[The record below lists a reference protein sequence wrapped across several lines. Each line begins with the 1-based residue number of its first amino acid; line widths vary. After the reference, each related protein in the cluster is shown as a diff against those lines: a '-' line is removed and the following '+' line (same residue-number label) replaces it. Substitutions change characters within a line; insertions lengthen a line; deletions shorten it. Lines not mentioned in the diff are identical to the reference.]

1 MEFTLNIFNF
11 RSTENVIELKLEDAL
26 KGLYIFKKNS
36 RLLKYIKI
44 TDNDLEPLTS
54 YLTTTNEH
62 SHQSNLTFRIGE
74 EKCVSFQHKKINLQ
88 LYPIALT

>member
-11 RSTENVIELKLEDAL
+11 CSTENVIALKLEDAL
-26 KGLYIFKKNS
+26 KGLYILHKKNS

-44 TDNDLEPLTS
+44 TDNNLEPLTN

-74 EKCVSFQHKKINLQ
+74 EKCVSFQHKKN
-88 LYPIALT
+88 